1 METEWGSK
9 LFSIMKWVWAPQ
21 RKNCVFVIGKLSF
34 FKIMQDIKTFLE
46 KTTDKWS
53 WEYKCYKS
61 IIIKIVVND
70 TESTSIEDVH
80 MLNV

>member
-46 KTTDKWS
+46 KNYWQMILRIQVLQV
-53 WEYKCYKS
+53 YNY
-61 IIIKIVVND
+61 
-70 TESTSIEDVH
+70 
-80 MLNV
+80 